1 MLILIA
7 AIACNVSQ
15 EAPGMRYT
23 RVDVPIEGVRSRVA
37 VFDVTGDGAP
47 DLLVATGSDLIILAG
62 DGRGAFEA
70 RRSVPAGENPVDI
83 AIADFDQ
90 DGRADI
96 ALANHDT
103 EYLTLLLGSGDGD
116 FEPAPWSPLR
126 IDVSPH
132 PHAVLAR
139 DVNEDGRIDLVVD
152 HRRGEGLLVL
162 EGQGDGTFSSSGVIA
177 VGGDPYRGMWLDD
190 VNADGHVDVIA
201 PIESEI
207 AVRLGDGRGAFDEAR
222 SVSLDGLRPFTV
234 RTLDWNRDG
243 HVDIAAGSGEGQTGL
258 AVLLGD
264 GSGRFRNAPGS
275 PYAAGR
281 GPKELA
287 VADLDADGWQ
297 DLLVTAWDAPVV
309 TVLFGNEGGPT
320 IQHIDVGTNPFG
332 VATED
337 LNGDGVLDIVTVN
350 QGDSTL
356 TLLLSN
362 PR

>member
-1 MLILIA
+1 MILIA

-15 EAPGMRYT
+15 EALEMSYS
-23 RVDVPIEGVRSRVA
+23 RVDVPVEGVPSRVT
-37 VFDVTGDGAP
+37 VFDVTGDGVP
-47 DLLVATGSDLIILAG
+47 DLLVATGSDLIVLAG

-70 RRSVPAGENPVDI
+70 RRSVPAGENPVDF
-83 AIADFDQ
+83 AIADFDR

-96 ALANHDT
+96 ALANHET

-116 FEPAPWSPLR
+116 FEPARWSPLR
-126 IDVSPH
+126 INVSPH

-162 EGQGDGTFSSSGVIA
+162 EGQGDGRFNSSGVIA

-190 VNADGHVDVIA
+190 VNADEHVDVIA

-207 AVRLGDGRGAFDEAR
+207 AVRLGNGRGAFDEVR
-222 SVSLDGLRPFTV
+222 NVSLDGLRPFTV

-275 PYAAGR
+275 PYEAGR

-287 VADLDADGWQ
+287 VADLDGDGWQ

-309 TVLFGNEGGPT
+309 TVLFANEGRPT
-320 IQHIDVGTNPFG
+320 IQHMDVGTNPFG
-332 VATED
+332 VATGD

-350 QGDSTL
+350 QGNSTL
-356 TLLLSN
+356 TLLLST
-362 PR
+362 PP